1 MIATSKIST
10 QGLQINSS
18 DTSNRPISNNYSQRI
33 ISKNARKQTKSNISS
48 NHTNKLDDIHKLD
61 DLFKISLNFEN
72 NFLKNLNNTY
82 KESIHIL
89 DDTYQKSIFDLDE
102 SYKSSIQNL
111 ENTYNI
117 SKHNLELGYLKSKK
131 TLESNFDKAFNYL
144 KKNFEIK
151 QQLDKEQEEKLKREK
166 VIQQMY
172 EESQKLDKKQSTSN
186 ISWKQFIKNRKQE
199 IYHEQKSI
207 QEKINS
213 EKQKELLNNEQ
224 SQENTQEQRNQLIL
238 EKRLNMERL
247 EFQKQKELA
256 IKNKNESMIKLVENV
271 DPVDITNFF
280 LHKNIDS
287 NNYKYALTIYS
298 GIGSAT
304 KYLYKNNRPSISY
317 TDDLDVSQGFINWK
331 NVEYSSTSKFITLI
345 LYSNETKNDK
355 SQTEFIKKPFVGN
368 IKISNTNVLNTSL
381 EYCKNPKVIINGK
394 ETKFQYQILLKFKVE
409 NKIELDSNI
418 NISWLLEF

>member
-1 MIATSKIST
+1 MIATSKINT
-10 QGLQINSS
+10 QGLQINRS
-18 DTSNRPISNNYSQRI
+18 DTSNRKLDYSTRRI
-33 ISKNARKQTKSNISS
+33 MSKNTRKQTRANINSVHS
-48 NHTNKLDDIHKLD
+48 NKLDNIQKLD
-61 DLFKISLNFEN
+61 NLFKISLNFEN

-82 KESIHIL
+82 KESVNIL
-89 DDTYQKSIFDLDE
+89 DNTYKKSTNDLDE

-117 SKHNLELGYLKSKK
+117 SKHNLDLGYRKSKK
-131 TLESNFDKAFNYL
+131 TLESNFDKAFDYL

-151 QQLDKEQEEKLKREK
+151 QQLDKEQEEKLKKEK

-172 EESQKLDKKQSTSN
+172 KEPHQLDKEQSTSN
-186 ISWKQFIKNRKQE
+186 ISWKQFIENRKQE
-199 IYHEQKSI
+199 I
-207 QEKINS
+207 NN
-213 EKQKELLNNEQ
+213 EKQKEQFQKNI
-224 SQENTQEQRNQLIL
+224 QEQRNQLIL
-238 EKRLNMERL
+238 EKRLHMEKL

-256 IKNKNESMIKLVENV
+256 KNKNESIIKLVENSV
-271 DPVDITNFF
+271 PVDITNFF

-331 NVEYSSTSKFITLI
+331 NVEYNSTSKFITLI

-355 SQTEFIKKPFVGN
+355 IQTELIKKPFVGN
-368 IKISNTNVLNTSL
+368 IKISNTKVLNTSL
-381 EYCKNPKVIINGK
+381 EYYKNPKVIINGK
-394 ETKFQYQILLKFKVE
+394 ETKFQYQLLLKFKVE